1 MGRSTFG
8 RGDLNPAASQPA
20 LWNAVAIS
28 AAAVGSAGLFLLE
41 LLAGKILLPL
51 FGGAPGV
58 WVSCLAFF
66 QVALVAAT
74 VYADRL
80 IRLRQPRVQLA
91 SQAAVFAVAAI
102 VAPLGMATAFAWAR
116 PESPLPL
123 PLPLLVVAVLAAG
136 VGPVFFAVATLSPI
150 FGHWRSLWPDAATD
164 RVGSGHAAYGLYAA
178 GNAGSFAM
186 LAAYP
191 TLIEPLAGIER
202 QVDFASRLF
211 SVVAALMLVMGVITV
226 WLAGQLRTTTHAPDT
241 CTAVTSKQWL
251 WWAGL
256 AAVPASW
263 LASVTTHVT
272 VEVAPIPLLWVVPL
286 AIYLASFVAVF
297 TPAGRR
303 LRRFEG
309 PALVVASALALWMV
323 ASGVDNPA
331 TLALALHLVAF
342 GVACLCIH
350 GMLVDDRPPAE
361 RLSSFY
367 LAMAVGGA
375 CGGLWNA
382 LGAPAV
388 FDAHHEFPLAIA
400 AAAGLAPALG
410 RWRLPVRLSAVVFV
424 AALVAGGLTP
434 GLGLPRWGWV
444 AVVAIAVV
452 VPAAVLSGLERSA
465 AFVATAIC
473 TFFVGEVS
481 LQVVARERTF
491 FGVLRVCDSPN
502 GPSRILTHGGIRHGQ
517 QLVSDDPE
525 RRRIPLTYYAEAG
538 PLGSVFR
545 GLDALGRRGRVAV
558 AGLGIGTVATYA
570 RPGDEYV
577 FFEIDPAVARIAEN
591 TRWFSFLADCRGST
605 RVVVDDARRA
615 LEREPDG
622 SLDFLIVDAFSG
634 DSVPTHLLT
643 REAFALYGRKLH
655 PDGVLAL
662 HVSNNYLDFVP
673 VVEALAA
680 DGGWMGIYARD
691 ANLGEGVARVPSEW
705 MTLSRS
711 LDSLKAVYAKP
722 HPNNRW
728 QWTPLAETPTSR
740 PWTDDRT
747 AIIEALW
754 NRRAAKPYPA
764 APAAR

>member
-1 MGRSTFG
+1 MTT
-8 RGDLNPAASQPA
+8 RGSLGNSPA

-41 LLAGKILLPL
+41 LVAGKILLPL

-80 IRLRQPRVQLA
+80 IRLRKPRVQLA
-91 SQAAVFAVAAI
+91 SQAAVFAVAAV
-102 VAPLGMATAFAWAR
+102 VAPAGIATAFAWAR

-123 PLPLLVVAVLAAG
+123 SLLVVAVLAAG

-150 FGHWRSLWPDAATD
+150 FGHWRSLWPDATTD
-164 RVGSGHAAYGLYAA
+164 PAGRGNAAYGLYAA

-202 QVDFASRLF
+202 QVDFASRMFL
-211 SVVAALMLVMGVITV
+211 VVAALMLVVGVVTV
-226 WLAGQLRTTTHAPDT
+226 WLAGQPQATTHAPDT
-241 CTAVTSKQWL
+241 GAAIPWKQWL

-309 PALVVASALALWMV
+309 PALIVASALALWMM
-323 ASGVDNPA
+323 ASGLDDPA
-331 TLALALHLVAF
+331 TLVLTLHLVAF

-350 GMLVDDRPPAE
+350 GMLVDDRPPPA

-388 FDAHHEFPLAIA
+388 FDAHHEFPLGIA

-410 RWRLPVRLSAVVFV
+410 RWRLPVRLSAVAVV
-424 AALVAGGLTP
+424 VALVAGALIFSSW
-434 GLGLPRWGWV
+434 LALPRWGWLGLV
-444 AVVAIAVV
+444 ATAVV
-452 VPAAVLSGLERSA
+452 VPAAMLSGLERSV
-465 AFVATAIC
+465 AFVALATC

-481 LQVVARERTF
+481 RQVVLRERTF
-491 FGVLRVCDSPN
+491 FGVLRVCESSN
-502 GPSRILTHGGIRHGQ
+502 GPSRVLMHGAIRHGE
-517 QLVSDDPE
+517 QLVSDDLE

-545 GLDALGRRGRVAV
+545 SLDALGRRSRVGV

-591 TRWFSFLADCRGST
+591 PRWFTFLADCRGSS

-622 SLDFLIVDAFSG
+622 SLDLLIIDAFTG

-643 REAFALYGRKLH
+643 REAFALYARKLK

-680 DGGWMGIYARD
+680 GGGWMGVYARD
-691 ANLGEGVARVPSEW
+691 VNLVEGVARVPSEW
-705 MTLSRS
+705 MALSRS
-711 LDSLKAVYAKP
+711 LDSLKAVYATP
-722 HPNNRW
+722 HPENRW
-728 QWTPLAETPTSR
+728 RWTACAESPTSR

-754 NRRAAKPYPA
+754 NRRAAKP
-764 APAAR
+764 